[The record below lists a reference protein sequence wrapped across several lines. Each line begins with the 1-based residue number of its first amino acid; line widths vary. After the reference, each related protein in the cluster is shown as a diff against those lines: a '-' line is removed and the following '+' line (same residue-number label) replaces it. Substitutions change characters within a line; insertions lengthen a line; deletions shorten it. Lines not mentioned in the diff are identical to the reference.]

1 MQVSVESTG
10 ALERRMEIQV
20 PAGEVEKAIDERLRS
35 MSRTVRLKGF
45 RPGKAPVKVVRQ
57 KFGQQVRQEVISDLM
72 QSSFAEA
79 VRKEQLSPAGGP
91 RIEPLNLSAG
101 EDLRYRAT
109 FEVFPRIELK
119 GVDTLALERPV
130 ASVSEADVDEM
141 LENLRQQRPNW
152 VSVDR
157 EAGEDDRVRIDFRG
171 TVDGEPFEGGSG
183 ENVVVQLGGG
193 RMLPDFEAGLKGARG
208 GESKRIELK
217 FPSDYHA
224 AHLAD
229 KDAVF
234 EVDVKTVEQKEL
246 PAIDEP
252 FCKAFGVTEGGV
264 EQLRR
269 EVEDNMSRE
278 LSDAIRAKLKQQ
290 ALEKLLSANP
300 IDVPNTL
307 VEAQIR
313 DMQIEAGRRM
323 GAKDA
328 SQLPP
333 ADGFRDAAKRRVT
346 LGLLINELI
355 RAQKIEIDPAR
366 LQARLEDLASQYPE
380 PEQILQAY
388 RQNAEAL
395 RQVEM
400 AVLEDQVV
408 DWLIEQASVTER
420 PATFREIMN
429 FGA

>member
-1 MQVSVESTG
+1 M
-10 ALERRMEIQV
+10 
-20 PAGEVEKAIDERLRS
+20 
-35 MSRTVRLKGF
+35 
-45 RPGKAPVKVVRQ
+45 
-57 KFGQQVRQEVISDLM
+57 RQEVISDLM

-109 FEVFPRIELK
+109 FEVFPRIELQ
-119 GVDTLALERPV
+119 GVDTLALDRPV
-130 ASVSEADVDEM
+130 ASVSAADVDAM
-141 LENLRQQRPNW
+141 LENLREQRPNW
-152 VSVDR
+152 VAVDR
-157 EAGEDDRVRIDFRG
+157 EAADDDRVRIDFRG
-171 TVDGEPFEGGSG
+171 TVDGEPFDGGSG

-193 RMLPDFEAGLKGARG
+193 RMLPDFEAGLKGAKA
-208 GESKRIELK
+208 GEPRRIELK

-224 AHLAD
+224 AQLAD
-229 KDAVF
+229 RNAVF
-234 EVDVKTVEQKEL
+234 EVDVKAVEQKEL
-246 PAIDEP
+246 PAVDEE
-252 FCKAFGVTEGGV
+252 FCRAFGVSEGGV

-269 EVEDNMSRE
+269 EVEENMARE
-278 LSDAIRAKLKQQ
+278 LTDAIRAKLKQQ
-290 ALEKLLSANP
+290 ALEKLLAANP

-307 VEAQIR
+307 VEAQVR

-323 GAKDA
+323 GATDA

-355 RAQKIEIDPAR
+355 REQKIETDKTR
-366 LQARLEDLASQYPE
+366 LQARLEDLAAQYPE
-380 PEQILQAY
+380 PDKILQAY
-388 RQNAEAL
+388 RQNGEAL

-408 DWLIEQASVTER
+408 DWLIEQASVTDR
-420 PATFREIMN
+420 PTTFREIMN